1 MRRIL
6 AVTSIL
12 LFVFAD
18 AYATC
23 GGGGGG
29 GMGGVTRGGFGPTT
43 TQRDDTPPKAYLVPW
58 RTLKAGEAPLT
69 TPVVVYWFPA
79 APDEMNTS
87 ELVQSRMLTLYSAQ
101 CIGMQLVKPDDAEAV
116 AKWNVAD
123 KRPIALLVSDGK
135 EVARVT
141 ADKGALR
148 SAEVE
153 NAIHH
158 ELYVRGVALDEQ
170 LATAKNKADS
180 GDRDAA
186 VAAYQKVWEQ
196 RCLMP

>member
-6 AVTSIL
+6 ALTSIL

-43 TQRDDTPPKAYLVPW
+43 TQRADTPPKPYLVPW
-58 RTLKAGEAPLT
+58 RTAPLT
-69 TPVVVYWFPA
+69 TPVIVYWFPA
-79 APDEMNTS
+79 TPDEMNAS

-101 CIGMQLVKPDDAEAV
+101 CIGMQLVKPDDAEAA
-116 AKWNVAD
+116 AKWKVTD
-123 KRPIALLVSDGK
+123 KRPLALLVSDGK
-135 EVARVT
+135 EVARVS
-141 ADKGALR
+141 ADKGALH
-148 SAEVE
+148 SAEIE

-158 ELYVRGVALDEQ
+158 ELYVRGALLDEQ
-170 LATAKNKADS
+170 LATAKSKADS
-180 GDRDAA
+180 
-186 VAAYQKVWEQ
+186 
-196 RCLMP
+196 